1 MLMTNSQLEN
11 CTNTRLHDSLV
22 FCKTFQGARSQK
34 LLEIVKNTN
43 ELEGLNNKDYDCI
56 YCLFNNKKKRFKFL
70 VLGPGARRTFWFSS
84 RTQVG

>member
-1 MLMTNSQLEN
+1 MFLTKIKLFFMLMTNSQLEN

-56 YCLFNNKKKRFKFL
+56 YCLFNNKKKTL
-70 VLGPGARRTFWFSS
+70 
-84 RTQVG
+84 